1 MPTKVCRHIR
11 TNGERCGSPALNS
24 EVFCYYHVQSG
35 KRHRSLHARSG
46 NPRSGS
52 IETIIHPMTLQDGT
66 QREPLTAEYLSLQSP
81 APLQLD
87 FPPLEDRHSIQLAL
101 SMLITA
107 LAQDRLD
114 SRRAAI
120 LLYGLQIASANAK
133 DLTPTLPPD
142 RRTGK
147 VRETVLDDASGTL
160 IAPDEDPEGEE
171 EYQRPGSVARFI
183 QKIDKERAEK
193 GKRNAAEAETVK
205 AFLPTTTP

>member
-11 TNGERCGSPALNS
+11 TNGDRCGSPALTS
-24 EVFCYYHVQSG
+24 EVFCYYHVQLG
-35 KRHRSLHARSG
+35 NRHRSLNSRHG
-46 NPRSGS
+46 NSRLEQ

-66 QREPLTAEYLSLQSP
+66 QREPLTAEYFGVQ
-81 APLQLD
+81 AAVPLQLD

-114 SRRAAI
+114 PRRAAV

-133 DLTPTLPPD
+133 DLTPLLPPN

-147 VRETVLDDASGTL
+147 VRETVLDASGTL

-171 EYQRPGSVARFI
+171 EYQRPGSVARFLE
-183 QKIDKERAEK
+183 KIEKEREEK
-193 GKRNAAEAETVK
+193 ERKAAEA
-205 AFLPTTTP
+205 ALPPTAP